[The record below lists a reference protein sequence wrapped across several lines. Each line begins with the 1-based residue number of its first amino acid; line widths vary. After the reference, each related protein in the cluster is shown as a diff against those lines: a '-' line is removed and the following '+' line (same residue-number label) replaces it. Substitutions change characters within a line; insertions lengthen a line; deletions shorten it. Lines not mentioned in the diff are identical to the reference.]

1 MSEHHKLV
9 ALRLHGLS
17 KKDADWILERLPAG
31 DKTVVVSA
39 LKELS
44 DIGFVDVDPLIQKQI
59 TKLGLVD
66 TKDST
71 GERLTLG
78 CNSLNALISL
88 ATTEQLKLKSKLAPK
103 SIEFLTDYAS
113 GL

>member
-1 MSEHHKLV
+1 M
-9 ALRLHGLS
+9 
-17 KKDADWILERLPAG
+17 AG
-31 DKTVVVSA
+31 A

-44 DIGFVDVDPLIQKQI
+44 DIGFVDVEPLIQKQI

-66 TKDST
+66 AKDSK
-71 GERLTLG
+71 GKLLTLE
-78 CNSLNALISL
+78 CDSLKTLLSL

>member
-17 KKDADWILERLPAG
+17 KKDADWILERIPSY
-31 DKTVVVSA
+31 DKTAVAGA

-44 DIGFVDVDPLIQKQI
+44 DIGFVDVEPLIQKQI

-66 TKDST
+66 AKDSK
-71 GERLTLG
+71 GKLLTLE
-78 CNSLNALISL
+78 CDSLKTLLSL